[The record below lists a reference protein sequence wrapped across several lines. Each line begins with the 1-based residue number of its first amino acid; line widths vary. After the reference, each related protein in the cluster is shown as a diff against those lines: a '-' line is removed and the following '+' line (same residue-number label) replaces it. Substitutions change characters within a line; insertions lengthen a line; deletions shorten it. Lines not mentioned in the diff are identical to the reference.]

1 MSDFDN
7 KTTAT
12 GTEKFHETVSR
23 NALSMWGMQD
33 VAYVRRGTPAEKELW
48 IICAAEG
55 TKLLLDAGSAKLPGE
70 VVKLPFYTEGTVRCK
85 L

>member
-1 MSDFDN
+1 MADFEN
-7 KTTAT
+7 KSST

-33 VAYVRRGTPAEKELW
+33 VAYVRRGSPKEKELW

-55 TKLLLDAGSAKLPGE
+55 TKLAVAPDRATAMAM
-70 VVKLPFYTEGTVRCK
+70 VKQSELEPMSVH
-85 L
+85 